1 MEALDICE
9 IERNSEE
16 VGHFYVEA
24 ATPRRAPIFCFL
36 KRMFDIFFSL
46 FLGVLLLPV
55 GIIIAILVKCDSKGP
70 VIYKQE
76 RLGKNGKSFFI
87 FKFRT
92 MHTDSEAAGPK
103 WATSNDP
110 RCTKVG
116 SKLRK
121 TRLDEIPQLWNI
133 LKGEM
138 SFVGPRPERKCF
150 YDEFEKYIHG
160 FSNRMAV
167 TPGLTGLA
175 QVMGGYDLLP
185 EEKIV
190 YDMKYI
196 KNRSA
201 LLDFKIILKTV
212 RLVFTHEGAR

>member
-1 MEALDICE
+1 MENLKLQDIGQQIEE
-9 IERNSEE
+9 IK
-16 VGHFYVEA
+16 HFYIENA
-24 ATPRRAPIFCFL
+24 EPRRAPVFCFL
-36 KRMFDIFFSL
+36 KRLFDIFFAV
-46 FLGVLLLPV
+46 FLGIILLPV
-55 GIIIAILVKCDSKGP
+55 GLIVALLIKCDSAGP

-76 RLGKNGKSFFI
+76 RLGKNGKPFLI
-87 FKFRT
+87 LKFRT
-92 MHTDSEAAGPK
+92 MNTSSEVGGPK

-110 RCTKVG
+110 RCTKIG
-116 SKLRK
+116 RKLRK

-133 LKGEM
+133 FKGEM
-138 SFVGPRPERKCF
+138 SFVGPRPERQYF

-185 EEKIV
+185 EEKVV
-190 YDMKYI
+190 YDMEYI
-196 KNRSA
+196 KKRSA
-201 LLDFKIILKTV
+201 WLDFKIILKTV